1 MRSEALPAKY
11 APTISWIKYF
21 QAFVSV
27 NKKGV
32 YNMSVILQADE
43 LKKSYFTKPVLNG
56 ISLAIEEG
64 SILGLLGPNGSGK
77 TTFLK
82 IIAGLLH
89 ATSGDVRVCGQPI
102 GLETK
107 RMVSFLP
114 DRNCLYPRMTALDVI
129 QFYQDFFDD
138 FDRNKALE
146 LLEFMELEQKQTIK
160 TMSKGMIEKMNLTLT
175 FSRAAK
181 LFVLDEPLGGTD
193 PVARERIIKTIIK
206 TWTENSA
213 IIISTHLV
221 TDVEHVFTDV
231 AFLRNGTIA
240 MQGNAEQLREA
251 HQKSIYQL
259 YLEIFG

>member
-1 MRSEALPAKY
+1 
-11 APTISWIKYF
+11 
-21 QAFVSV
+21 
-27 NKKGV
+27 
-32 YNMSVILQADE
+32 MSIILQADS
-43 LKKSYFTKPVLNG
+43 LKKSYFTKPVLKD
-56 ISLAIEEG
+56 ISLEIQDG

-89 ATSGDVRVCGQPI
+89 ASSGDIRVCGETV
-102 GLETK
+102 GLATK
-107 RMVSFLP
+107 AMVSFLP
-114 DRNCLYPRMTALDVI
+114 DRNCLYSKMTALDAI

-146 LLEFMELEQKQTIK
+146 LLSFMQLDQNQSIK
-160 TMSKGMIEKMNLTLT
+160 TMSKGMIEKMNLILT

-193 PVARERIIKTIIK
+193 PVAREKIIKTIIK

-231 AFLRNGTIA
+231 AFLREGTIA
-240 MQGNAEQLREA
+240 LSGDAEQLREA

>member
-1 MRSEALPAKY
+1 
-11 APTISWIKYF
+11 
-21 QAFVSV
+21 
-27 NKKGV
+27 
-32 YNMSVILQADE
+32 MSVILQAE
-43 LKKSYFTKPVLNG
+43 SIKKSYFTKPVLKG
-56 ISLAIEEG
+56 LSLEIEEG
-64 SILGLLGPNGSGK
+64 AILGLLGPNGSGK

-89 ATSGDVRVCGQPI
+89 ATSGDIRVCGQPI

-138 FDRNKALE
+138 FDRNKAIE
-146 LLEFMELEQKQTIK
+146 LLDFMELEQTQTIK

-175 FSRAAK
+175 FSRAAR

-231 AFLRNGTIA
+231 AFLRDGAITL
-240 MQGNAEQLREA
+240 QGKAEQLREA
-251 HQKSIYQL
+251 HQKSMYQL

>member
-1 MRSEALPAKY
+1 MN
-11 APTISWIKYF
+11 TI
-21 QAFVSV
+21 
-27 NKKGV
+27 
-32 YNMSVILQADE
+32 LE
-43 LKKSYFTKPVLNG
+43 TEHLKKTYLGKKTALYDV
-56 ISLAIEEG
+56 SLKVESGRIY
-64 SILGLLGPNGSGK
+64 GLLGPNGSGK

-82 IIAGLLH
+82 IIAGLIKPT
-89 ATSGDVRVCGQPI
+89 AGNFKVCGKEFGI
-102 GLETK
+102 DTK
-107 RMVSFLP
+107 KIVAFLP
-114 DRNCLYPRMTALDVI
+114 DKNVVYPWMSSADAI
-129 QFYQDFFDD
+129 NFYADFFED
-138 FDRNKALE
+138 FDKNKALE
-146 LLEFMELEQKQTIK
+146 MLKFMKLEPKQTVK

-231 AFLRNGTIA
+231 AFLRKGTIA

-251 HQKSIYQL
+251 HQKSMYQL

>member
-1 MRSEALPAKY
+1 
-11 APTISWIKYF
+11 
-21 QAFVSV
+21 
-27 NKKGV
+27 
-32 YNMSVILQADE
+32 MSIILQADS
-43 LKKSYFTKPVLNG
+43 LKKSYFTKPVLKD
-56 ISLAIEEG
+56 ISLEIQDG

-89 ATSGDVRVCGQPI
+89 AGSGDIRICGKPI

-107 RMVSFLP
+107 GMVSFLP
-114 DRNCLYPRMTALDVI
+114 DRNCLYPKMTALDAI

-146 LLEFMELEQKQTIK
+146 LLSFMQLDQKQSIK

-193 PVARERIIKTIIK
+193 PVAREKIIKTIIK

-231 AFLRNGTIA
+231 AFLREGTIA
-240 MQGNAEQLREA
+240 LSGDAEQLREA

>member
-1 MRSEALPAKY
+1 
-11 APTISWIKYF
+11 
-21 QAFVSV
+21 
-27 NKKGV
+27 
-32 YNMSVILQADE
+32 MSVILQADAV
-43 LKKSYFTKPVLNG
+43 KKSYFTKPALNG
-56 ISLAIEEG
+56 ISLAVEEG

-89 ATSGDVRVCGQPI
+89 ATSGDIRVCGQPI

-107 RMVSFLP
+107 AMVSFLP

-175 FSRAAK
+175 FSRKAK

-221 TDVEHVFTDV
+221 MDVEHVFTDV
-231 AFLRNGTIA
+231 AFLRKGIIA
-240 MQGNAEQLREA
+240 AQGNAEQLKEA

>member
-1 MRSEALPAKY
+1 
-11 APTISWIKYF
+11 
-21 QAFVSV
+21 
-27 NKKGV
+27 
-32 YNMSVILQADE
+32 MSVILQADSVQ
-43 LKKSYFTKPVLNG
+43 KSYFTKSVLKD
-56 ISLAIEEG
+56 ISLEIQDG
-64 SILGLLGPNGSGK
+64 TILGLLGPNGSGK

-89 ATSGDVRVCGQPI
+89 ASSGDIRVCGQPV
-102 GLETK
+102 GLATK
-107 RMVSFLP
+107 STVSFLP
-114 DRNCLYPRMTALDVI
+114 DRNCLYPKMTALDAI

-146 LLEFMELEQKQTIK
+146 LLEFMQLEQKQTIK

-175 FSRAAK
+175 FARVAK

-193 PVARERIIKTIIK
+193 PVAREKIIKTIIK

-231 AFLRNGTIA
+231 AFLRDGTIA
-240 MQGNAEQLREA
+240 VHGDAEQLREA

>member
-1 MRSEALPAKY
+1 
-11 APTISWIKYF
+11 
-21 QAFVSV
+21 
-27 NKKGV
+27 
-32 YNMSVILQADE
+32 MSVILEADG

-64 SILGLLGPNGSGK
+64 AILGLLGPNGSGK

-107 RMVSFLP
+107 CMVSFLP

-221 TDVEHVFTDV
+221 TDVEYVFTDV

>member
-1 MRSEALPAKY
+1 
-11 APTISWIKYF
+11 
-21 QAFVSV
+21 
-27 NKKGV
+27 
-32 YNMSVILQADE
+32 MSIILQADS
-43 LKKSYFTKPVLNG
+43 LKKSYFTKPVLKD
-56 ISLAIEEG
+56 ISLEIQDG

-89 ATSGDVRVCGQPI
+89 ASSGDIRVCGETV
-102 GLETK
+102 GLATK
-107 RMVSFLP
+107 AMVSFLP
-114 DRNCLYPRMTALDVI
+114 DRNCLYPKMTALDAI

-146 LLEFMELEQKQTIK
+146 LLSFMQLDQKQTIK

-193 PVARERIIKTIIK
+193 PVAREKIIKTIIK

-231 AFLRNGTIA
+231 AFLREGTIA
-240 MQGNAEQLREA
+240 LSGDAEQLREA

>member
-1 MRSEALPAKY
+1 
-11 APTISWIKYF
+11 
-21 QAFVSV
+21 
-27 NKKGV
+27 
-32 YNMSVILQADE
+32 MSIILQAE
-43 LKKSYFTKPVLNG
+43 SVKKSYFTKPVLNG
-56 ISLAIEEG
+56 VSLEIADG

-89 ATSGDVRVCGQPI
+89 ATSGSIRVCGHPI

-107 RMVSFLP
+107 RLISFLP

-129 QFYQDFFDD
+129 HFYRDFFDD
-138 FDRNKALE
+138 FDRDKALE
-146 LLEFMELEQKQTIK
+146 LLECMQLERTQTIK

-175 FSRAAK
+175 FSRAAR

-206 TWTENSA
+206 TWTANSA

-231 AFLRNGTIA
+231 AFLRDGAIA
-240 MQGNAEQLREA
+240 LHGGAEQLREA

>member
-1 MRSEALPAKY
+1 M
-11 APTISWIKYF
+11 ISWIKYF
-21 QAFVSV
+21 QVFASV

-89 ATSGDVRVCGQPI
+89 VTSGDVRVCGQPI

>member
-1 MRSEALPAKY
+1 MD
-11 APTISWIKYF
+11 
-21 QAFVSV
+21 VV
-27 NKKGV
+27 
-32 YNMSVILQADE
+32 LQADSV
-43 LKKSYFTKPVLNG
+43 KKSYFTKTVLKGVSLG
-56 ISLAIEEG
+56 INEG

-89 ATSGDVRVCGQPI
+89 VTSGDIRICGFPI

-138 FDRNKALE
+138 FDRHKALE
-146 LLEFMELEQKQTIK
+146 LLDFMQLEQKQTIK

-206 TWTENSA
+206 TWTEHSA

-221 TDVEHVFTDV
+221 ADVEHVFTDIV
-231 AFLRNGTIA
+231 FLREGTIA
-240 MQGNAEQLREA
+240 LHGNAEQLRED

>member
-1 MRSEALPAKY
+1 
-11 APTISWIKYF
+11 
-21 QAFVSV
+21 
-27 NKKGV
+27 
-32 YNMSVILQADE
+32 MSVILEVDG

-64 SILGLLGPNGSGK
+64 AILGLLGPNGSGK

-206 TWTENSA
+206 TWTENGA

-231 AFLRNGTIA
+231 AFLRKGTIA

-251 HQKSIYQL
+251 HQKSMYQL

>member
-1 MRSEALPAKY
+1 MGIILEADGLR
-11 APTISWIKYF
+11 
-21 QAFVSV
+21 
-27 NKKGV
+27 
-32 YNMSVILQADE
+32 
-43 LKKSYFTKPVLNG
+43 KSYFTKPVLNG

-89 ATSGDVRVCGQPI
+89 ATSGDVRVCGQSI

-107 RMVSFLP
+107 RLVSFLP

-138 FDRNKALE
+138 FDRNKALD

-181 LFVLDEPLGGTD
+181 LFVLDEPLG
-193 PVARERIIKTIIK
+193 ERIRSLVKGLSKRSLKHGRKTVRL
-206 TWTENSA
+206 SSVP
-213 IIISTHLV
+213 IS
-221 TDVEHVFTDV
+221 
-231 AFLRNGTIA
+231 LRILSMCLQMSLFYA
-240 MQGNAEQLREA
+240 MVQLPCKAMR
-251 HQKSIYQL
+251 SS
-259 YLEIFG
+259 

>member
-1 MRSEALPAKY
+1 
-11 APTISWIKYF
+11 
-21 QAFVSV
+21 
-27 NKKGV
+27 
-32 YNMSVILQADE
+32 MSIILQADSV
-43 LKKSYFTKPVLNG
+43 KKSYFTKPVLNG

-89 ATSGDVRVCGQPI
+89 ATSGDIRVCGQPI
-102 GLETK
+102 G
-107 RMVSFLP
+107 
-114 DRNCLYPRMTALDVI
+114 LDVI

>member
-1 MRSEALPAKY
+1 
-11 APTISWIKYF
+11 
-21 QAFVSV
+21 
-27 NKKGV
+27 
-32 YNMSVILQADE
+32 MSVILQAE
-43 LKKSYFTKPVLNG
+43 SVKKSYFTKPVLKG
-56 ISLAIEEG
+56 LSLEIEEG
-64 SILGLLGPNGSGK
+64 AILGLLGPNGSGK

-89 ATSGDVRVCGQPI
+89 ATSGDIRVCGQPI

-114 DRNCLYPRMTALDVI
+114 DRNCLYPRMAALDVI

-138 FDRNKALE
+138 FDRNKAIE
-146 LLEFMELEQKQTIK
+146 LLDFMELEQKQTIK

-181 LFVLDEPLGGTD
+181 LFVLDEPLGGTE

-213 IIISTHLV
+213 NIISTPLV

-231 AFLRNGTIA
+231 AFLRDGAITL
-240 MQGNAEQLREA
+240 QGKAEQLREA
-251 HQKSIYQL
+251 HQKSMYQL

>member
-1 MRSEALPAKY
+1 
-11 APTISWIKYF
+11 
-21 QAFVSV
+21 
-27 NKKGV
+27 
-32 YNMSVILQADE
+32 MSIILQADS
-43 LKKSYFTKPVLNG
+43 LKKSYFTKPVLKD
-56 ISLAIEEG
+56 ISLEIQDG

-89 ATSGDVRVCGQPI
+89 ASSGDIRVCGETV
-102 GLETK
+102 GLATK
-107 RMVSFLP
+107 AMVSFLP
-114 DRNCLYPRMTALDVI
+114 DRNCLYPKMTALDAI

-146 LLEFMELEQKQTIK
+146 LLSFMQLDQNQSIK
-160 TMSKGMIEKMNLTLT
+160 TMSKGMIEKMNLILT

-193 PVARERIIKTIIK
+193 PVAREKIIKTIIK

-231 AFLRNGTIA
+231 AFLREGTIA
-240 MQGNAEQLREA
+240 LSGDAEQLREA

>member
-1 MRSEALPAKY
+1 
-11 APTISWIKYF
+11 
-21 QAFVSV
+21 
-27 NKKGV
+27 
-32 YNMSVILQADE
+32 MSVILQADSVQ
-43 LKKSYFTKPVLNG
+43 KSYFTKSVLKD
-56 ISLAIEEG
+56 ISLEIQDGA
-64 SILGLLGPNGSGK
+64 ILGLLGPNGSGK

-89 ATSGDVRVCGQPI
+89 ASSGDIQVCGQPV
-102 GLETK
+102 GLATK
-107 RMVSFLP
+107 SMVSFLP
-114 DRNCLYPRMTALDVI
+114 DRNCLYPKMTALDAI

-146 LLEFMELEQKQTIK
+146 LLEFMQLEQKQTIK

-175 FSRAAK
+175 FARAAK

-193 PVARERIIKTIIK
+193 PVAREKIIKTIIK

-231 AFLRNGTIA
+231 AFLRDGAIA
-240 MQGNAEQLREA
+240 VYGDAEQLREA

>member
-1 MRSEALPAKY
+1 
-11 APTISWIKYF
+11 
-21 QAFVSV
+21 
-27 NKKGV
+27 
-32 YNMSVILQADE
+32 
-43 LKKSYFTKPVLNG
+43 
-56 ISLAIEEG
+56 
-64 SILGLLGPNGSGK
+64 
-77 TTFLK
+77 
-82 IIAGLLH
+82 
-89 ATSGDVRVCGQPI
+89 
-102 GLETK
+102 
-107 RMVSFLP
+107 
-114 DRNCLYPRMTALDVI
+114 MTALDVI

-138 FDRNKALE
+138 FDRNKAIE
-146 LLEFMELEQKQTIK
+146 LLDFMELEQKQTIK

-231 AFLRNGTIA
+231 AFLRDGAITL
-240 MQGNAEQLREA
+240 QGKAEQLREA
-251 HQKSIYQL
+251 HQKSMYQL

>member
-1 MRSEALPAKY
+1 
-11 APTISWIKYF
+11 
-21 QAFVSV
+21 
-27 NKKGV
+27 
-32 YNMSVILQADE
+32 MSIILQADS
-43 LKKSYFTKPVLNG
+43 LKKSYFTKPVLKD
-56 ISLAIEEG
+56 ISLEIQDG

-89 ATSGDVRVCGQPI
+89 ASSGDIRVCGETV
-102 GLETK
+102 GLATK
-107 RMVSFLP
+107 AMVSFLP
-114 DRNCLYPRMTALDVI
+114 DRNCLYSKMTALDAI

-146 LLEFMELEQKQTIK
+146 LLSFMQLDQNQSIK

-193 PVARERIIKTIIK
+193 PVAREKIIKTIIK

-231 AFLRNGTIA
+231 AFLREGTIA
-240 MQGNAEQLREA
+240 LSGDAEQLREA

>member
-1 MRSEALPAKY
+1 
-11 APTISWIKYF
+11 
-21 QAFVSV
+21 
-27 NKKGV
+27 
-32 YNMSVILQADE
+32 MSIILQADS
-43 LKKSYFTKPVLNG
+43 LKKSYFTKPVLKD
-56 ISLAIEEG
+56 ISLAIQDG

-89 ATSGDVRVCGQPI
+89 ASSGDIRICGKPI

-107 RMVSFLP
+107 AMVSLLP
-114 DRNCLYPRMTALDVI
+114 DRNCLYPKMTALDAI

-146 LLEFMELEQKQTIK
+146 LLSFMQLDQNQSIK

-193 PVARERIIKTIIK
+193 PVAREKIIKTIIK

-231 AFLRNGTIA
+231 AFLREGTIA
-240 MQGNAEQLREA
+240 LSGDAEQLREA

>member
-1 MRSEALPAKY
+1 
-11 APTISWIKYF
+11 
-21 QAFVSV
+21 
-27 NKKGV
+27 
-32 YNMSVILQADE
+32 MSVILQADSV
-43 LKKSYFTKPVLNG
+43 KKSYFTKPVLG
-56 ISLAIEEG
+56 GVSLEIQDG

-89 ATSGDVRVCGQPI
+89 ASSGDIRVCGQPI

-129 QFYQDFFDD
+129 QFYHDFFDD

-146 LLEFMELEQKQTIK
+146 LLAFMQLEQNQTIK

-193 PVARERIIKTIIK
+193 PVAREKIIKTIIT

-221 TDVEHVFTDV
+221 TDIEHVFTDV
-231 AFLRNGTIA
+231 AFLRDGVIA
-240 MQGNAEQLREA
+240 LCGDAEQLRES

>member
-1 MRSEALPAKY
+1 
-11 APTISWIKYF
+11 
-21 QAFVSV
+21 
-27 NKKGV
+27 
-32 YNMSVILQADE
+32 MSIILQADS
-43 LKKSYFTKPVLNG
+43 LKKSYFTKPVLKD
-56 ISLAIEEG
+56 ISLEIQDG

-89 ATSGDVRVCGQPI
+89 ASSGEIRICGESV
-102 GLETK
+102 GLATK
-107 RMVSFLP
+107 AMVSFLP
-114 DRNCLYPRMTALDVI
+114 DRNCLYSKMTALDAI
-129 QFYQDFFDD
+129 QFYRDFFDD

-146 LLEFMELEQKQTIK
+146 LLGFMQLDPNQSIK

-193 PVARERIIKTIIK
+193 PVAREKIIKTIIK

-231 AFLRNGTIA
+231 AFLREGAIA
-240 MQGNAEQLREA
+240 LSGDAEQLRES

>member
-1 MRSEALPAKY
+1 
-11 APTISWIKYF
+11 
-21 QAFVSV
+21 
-27 NKKGV
+27 
-32 YNMSVILQADE
+32 MSIILQADSI
-43 LKKSYFTKPVLNG
+43 KKSYFTKPALKD
-56 ISLAIEEG
+56 ISLEIQDG
-64 SILGLLGPNGSGK
+64 SILGLLGPSGSGK

-89 ATSGDVRVCGQPI
+89 ATSGDILICGKHL

-107 RMVSFLP
+107 GLISFLP
-114 DRNCLYPRMTALDVI
+114 DRNCLYPKMTALDAI
-129 QFYQDFFDD
+129 QFYQDFFND

-146 LLEFMELEQKQTIK
+146 LLSFMQLEQKQTMK
-160 TMSKGMIEKMNLTLT
+160 TMSKGMIEKMNLILT

-193 PVARERIIKTIIK
+193 PVAREKIIKTIIK

-231 AFLRNGTIA
+231 AFLRDGTIA
-240 MQGNAEQLREA
+240 LSGDAEQLREV

>member
-1 MRSEALPAKY
+1 
-11 APTISWIKYF
+11 
-21 QAFVSV
+21 
-27 NKKGV
+27 
-32 YNMSVILQADE
+32 MSIILQADS
-43 LKKSYFTKPVLNG
+43 LKKSYFTKPVLKD
-56 ISLAIEEG
+56 ISLEIQNG

-82 IIAGLLH
+82 IIAGLIH
-89 ATSGDVRVCGQPI
+89 ASSGDIRICGKPI

-107 RMVSFLP
+107 GMVSFLP
-114 DRNCLYPRMTALDVI
+114 DRNCLYPKMTALDAI

-146 LLEFMELEQKQTIK
+146 LLSFMQLDQNQSIK

-193 PVARERIIKTIIK
+193 PVAREKIIKTIIK

-231 AFLRNGTIA
+231 AFLREGTIA
-240 MQGNAEQLREA
+240 LSGDAEQLREA

>member
-1 MRSEALPAKY
+1 
-11 APTISWIKYF
+11 
-21 QAFVSV
+21 
-27 NKKGV
+27 
-32 YNMSVILQADE
+32 MSVILEVDG

-64 SILGLLGPNGSGK
+64 AILGLLGPNGSGK

-175 FSRAAK
+175 FSRTAK

-240 MQGNAEQLREA
+240 MQGNAEQLRAA

>member
-1 MRSEALPAKY
+1 
-11 APTISWIKYF
+11 
-21 QAFVSV
+21 
-27 NKKGV
+27 
-32 YNMSVILQADE
+32 MSVILQADS
-43 LKKSYFTKPVLNG
+43 LKKSYFTKQVLNG
-56 ISLAIEEG
+56 LSLEIRDG

-82 IIAGLLH
+82 ILAGLLH
-89 ATSGDVRVCGQPI
+89 ASAGDVRICGQPI

-107 RMVSFLP
+107 RMVSFLS
-114 DRNCLYPRMTALDVI
+114 DRNCLYPKMTALDAI

-146 LLEFMELEQKQTIK
+146 LLEFMQLEQQQTIK

-175 FSRAAK
+175 FARAAK

-193 PVARERIIKTIIK
+193 PVAREKIIKTIIK

-221 TDVEHVFTDV
+221 TDIEHVFTDV

-240 MQGNAEQLREA
+240 MHGDAEQLRES

>member
-1 MRSEALPAKY
+1 
-11 APTISWIKYF
+11 
-21 QAFVSV
+21 
-27 NKKGV
+27 
-32 YNMSVILQADE
+32 MSVILQADSV
-43 LKKSYFTKPVLNG
+43 KKSYFTKPVLG
-56 ISLAIEEG
+56 GVSLEIQDG

-89 ATSGDVRVCGQPI
+89 ASSGDIRVCGQSI

-146 LLEFMELEQKQTIK
+146 LLSFMQLERNQTIK

-193 PVARERIIKTIIK
+193 PVAREKIIKTIIT

-221 TDVEHVFTDV
+221 TDIEHVFTDV
-231 AFLRNGTIA
+231 AFLRDGVIA
-240 MQGNAEQLREA
+240 LCGDAEQLRES

>member
-1 MRSEALPAKY
+1 
-11 APTISWIKYF
+11 
-21 QAFVSV
+21 
-27 NKKGV
+27 
-32 YNMSVILQADE
+32 MSIILQADS
-43 LKKSYFTKPVLNG
+43 LKKSYFTKPVLKD
-56 ISLAIEEG
+56 ISLEIQDG

-82 IIAGLLH
+82 IIAGLIH
-89 ATSGDVRVCGQPI
+89 ASSGDIRICGKPI

-107 RMVSFLP
+107 AMVSFLP
-114 DRNCLYPRMTALDVI
+114 DRNCLYPKMTALDAI

-146 LLEFMELEQKQTIK
+146 LLSFMQLDQNQSIK

-193 PVARERIIKTIIK
+193 PVAREKIIKTIIK

-231 AFLRNGTIA
+231 AFLREGTIA
-240 MQGNAEQLREA
+240 LSGDAEQLREA

>member
-1 MRSEALPAKY
+1 
-11 APTISWIKYF
+11 
-21 QAFVSV
+21 
-27 NKKGV
+27 
-32 YNMSVILQADE
+32 MSMILQADSV
-43 LKKSYFTKPVLNG
+43 KKSYFTKPVLG
-56 ISLAIEEG
+56 GASLEIQDG

-89 ATSGDVRVCGQPI
+89 ASSGDIRVCGQPI

-146 LLEFMELEQKQTIK
+146 LLSFMQLERNQTIK

-193 PVARERIIKTIIK
+193 PVAREKIIKTIIT

-221 TDVEHVFTDV
+221 TDIEHVFTDV
-231 AFLRNGTIA
+231 AFLRDGVIA
-240 MQGNAEQLREA
+240 LCGDAEQLRES